1 MRRSRECCA
10 QIPESI
16 WQYIYFR
23 TRDVD
28 RRARDSSATGEKA
41 RVVGAALISVSCLPQ
56 DRILSLSQS
65 LSKDA
70 HIVND
75 PEEALGHIVRRGLAS
90 LLGMGGPV

>member
-41 RVVGAALISVSCLPQ
+41 RVGAALISVSCLPQ
-56 DRILSLSQS
+56 DRILSLSQL

-70 HIVND
+70 HIVKD
-75 PEEALGHIVRRGLAS
+75 PEEPLGHIVRRGLVS
-90 LLGMGGPV
+90 LLGLGGLV